1 MIHCPALAKIPPMTT
16 EKILYK
22 DSPAM
27 FRNRPI
33 LFLICCVLILGY
45 GLGLLILAIWWL
57 QCWGTSLT
65 VTEDR
70 VSLRKGILG
79 KYTNDV
85 LISDIRNVL
94 VGQNVFQRIFG
105 VGTVGISTA
114 AQSGLEI
121 EVAGLPSPQKIK
133 AIIDEQR
140 KRLRG

>member
-1 MIHCPALAKIPPMTT
+1 MS

-22 DSPAM
+22 DNPAM

-33 LFLICCVLILGY
+33 LFLICCVLIFAY
-45 GLGLLILAIWWL
+45 GLGFLILLIWWL

-70 VSLRKGILG
+70 VSLRKGILS

-85 LISDIRNVL
+85 LIPDIRNVL

-105 VGTVGISTA
+105 VGSIGISTA

-121 EVAGLPSPQKIK
+121 EVVGLPNPQKIK

-140 KRLRG
+140 KRSRV